1 MNVGAATAELVQS
14 YESLRSQATG
24 QIPTSTPRGLALL
37 LSSGMPAWMAACAP
51 VMPPATPAASS
62 GAPARPLVGL
72 GADLVRLLTEMALG
86 GLRRCE
92 V

>member
-1 MNVGAATAELVQS
+1 MNVHAATAELVQS
-14 YESLRSQATG
+14 YESLRAQATG

-51 VMPPATPAASS
+51 VMPAATPVASS
-62 GAPARPLVGL
+62 SAPTRPLVGL

>member
-1 MNVGAATAELVQS
+1 MNVRVANPELVQS
-14 YESLRSQATG
+14 YESLRAQATG

-51 VMPPATPAASS
+51 VMSPATPAASS
-62 GAPARPLVGL
+62 SAPTSPLVGL